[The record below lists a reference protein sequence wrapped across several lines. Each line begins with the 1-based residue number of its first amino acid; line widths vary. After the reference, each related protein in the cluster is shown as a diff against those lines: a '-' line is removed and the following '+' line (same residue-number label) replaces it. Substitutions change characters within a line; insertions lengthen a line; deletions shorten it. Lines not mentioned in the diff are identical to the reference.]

1 MSRSLALAA
10 PMGSVFE
17 HETRSWLCEP
27 FQQTSSTLLWW
38 ITCHSPNQTKS
49 KQDYQIIISD
59 DLYEIYI
66 PKTDLRFYQRLAH
79 FIANSPN
86 PAINLSSTNL
96 PRPIS
101 PPCNGKRYSQY
112 PAS

>member
-1 MSRSLALAA
+1 MSRSFMLSAPHGVASIKLAR
-10 PMGSVFE
+10 GSVRRFNR
-17 HETRSWLCEP
+17 HPALCFGRSP
-27 FQQTSSTLLWW
+27 ATA
-38 ITCHSPNQTKS
+38 PNQTKS
-49 KQDYQIIISD
+49 KQDYQITIPD
-59 DLYEIYI
+59 DLYAIYI

-86 PAINLSSTNL
+86 PAFNLSSTNL

-101 PPCNGKRYSQY
+101 PPCGGKRYSQR